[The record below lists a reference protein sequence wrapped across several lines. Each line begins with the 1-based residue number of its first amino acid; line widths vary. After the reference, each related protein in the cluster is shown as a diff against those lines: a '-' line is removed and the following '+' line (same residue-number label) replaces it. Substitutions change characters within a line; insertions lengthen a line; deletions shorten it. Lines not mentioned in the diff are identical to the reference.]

1 MGTWEDSKGEDSWEQ
16 KGGGVV
22 GGGWGGG
29 SECCLITQTK
39 ISALLVKTCHPVV
52 IPKPKSEVLFTS

>member
-22 GGGWGGG
+22 GGGWGGVP
-29 SECCLITQTK
+29 
-39 ISALLVKTCHPVV
+39 SAV
-52 IPKPKSEVLFTS
+52 